1 MLWMFKCR
9 GIDSQNIVE
18 TLFVFLHFFFS
29 NTEISSC
36 KDIYGLVYVSL
47 KLKLCYMVA
56 LFTGKM
62 LMK

>member
-29 NTEISSC
+29 NTEISSY
-36 KDIYGLVYVSL
+36 KDIYKV
-47 KLKLCYMVA
+47 
-56 LFTGKM
+56 LFMTINEIKVILYGCTIYW
-62 LMK
+62 

>member
-36 KDIYGLVYVSL
+36 KDIYKV
-47 KLKLCYMVA
+47 
-56 LFTGKM
+56 LFMTINEIKA
-62 LMK
+62 

>member
-36 KDIYGLVYVSL
+36 KDIYMHGLVYD
-47 KLKLCYMVA
+47 YQ
-56 LFTGKM
+56 
-62 LMK
+62 